1 MMFPNTLS
9 VLQWSSI
16 VVLSSKNYD
25 GVHFVKQIFFGDH
38 TPPQNP
44 PKNSS
49 KCLLWLIVCRSY
61 CHRHSLL
68 LTHPPYSLKKRLLKL
83 SANFVCPLSL
93 STFRTTSHSVHKCIA
108 FVRDSRYCVFLQF
121 SSLLSCLPSCHIFL
135 RSSPGPGP
143 SNFTIIDKTRMQ
155 TLLLC
160 FPVLNYHVNLCNLR
174 CLWGAILATQ
184 VNLRCQKMVPM
195 NLPCPKTRGYTPK
208 SRF

>member
-1 MMFPNTLS
+1 MGSILS
-9 VLQWSSI
+9 NKYFLGTIQRPKI
-16 VVLSSKNYD
+16 
-25 GVHFVKQIFFGDH
+25 
-38 TPPQNP
+38 P

-121 SSLLSCLPSCHIFL
+121 SSLLSSQLSHCL

-143 SNFTIIDKTRMQ
+143 PNFTIIDKTRMQ

-160 FPVLNYHVNLCNLR
+160 
-174 CLWGAILATQ
+174 TQ
-184 VNLRCQKMVPM
+184 LSCELV
-195 NLPCPKTRGYTPK
+195 
-208 SRF
+208 

>member
-1 MMFPNTLS
+1 MVGSILS
-9 VLQWSSI
+9 NKYFLGTI
-16 VVLSSKNYD
+16 HRPK
-25 GVHFVKQIFFGDH
+25 I
-38 TPPQNP
+38 P

-121 SSLLSCLPSCHIFL
+121 SSLLSRLPSCHIFYDL
-135 RSSPGPGP
+135 HQDPVLPISQSL
-143 SNFTIIDKTRMQ
+143 TRPMQ

-174 CLWGAILATQ
+174 CL
-184 VNLRCQKMVPM
+184 
-195 NLPCPKTRGYTPK
+195 
-208 SRF
+208 

>member
-1 MMFPNTLS
+1 MGNKVFLGT
-9 VLQWSSI
+9 I
-16 VVLSSKNYD
+16 HHRK
-25 GVHFVKQIFFGDH
+25 I
-38 TPPQNP
+38 P

-49 KCLLWLIVCRSY
+49 KCLLWLIVCHSSNTIFGDWTDPIITSTVY
-61 CHRHSLL
+61 CDHHSLL

-160 FPVLNYHVNLCNLR
+160 TQLSCQPV
-174 CLWGAILATQ
+174 
-184 VNLRCQKMVPM
+184 
-195 NLPCPKTRGYTPK
+195 
-208 SRF
+208 

>member
-1 MMFPNTLS
+1 MGSILS
-9 VLQWSSI
+9 NKYFWGTI
-16 VVLSSKNYD
+16 HRPK
-25 GVHFVKQIFFGDH
+25 I
-38 TPPQNP
+38 P

-108 FVRDSRYCVFLQF
+108 FVRDSRYCVFFTVLF
-121 SSLLSCLPSCHIFL
+121 FAISSSQLSHFL

-143 SNFTIIDKTRMQ
+143 PNFTIIDKTRMQ

-160 FPVLNYHVNLCNLR
+160 TQLSCQPV
-174 CLWGAILATQ
+174 
-184 VNLRCQKMVPM
+184 
-195 NLPCPKTRGYTPK
+195 
-208 SRF
+208 

>member
-1 MMFPNTLS
+1 MGSILS
-9 VLQWSSI
+9 NKYFLGTIQRPKI
-16 VVLSSKNYD
+16 
-25 GVHFVKQIFFGDH
+25 
-38 TPPQNP
+38 P

-61 CHRHSLL
+61 CHCHSLL

-121 SSLLSCLPSCHIFL
+121 FAFSSSQLSHFL

-143 SNFTIIDKTRMQ
+143 PNFTIIDKTNANTTAM
-155 TLLLC
+155 
-160 FPVLNYHVNLCNLR
+160 FPC
-174 CLWGAILATQ
+174 TQ
-184 VNLRCQKMVPM
+184 LSCQPV
-195 NLPCPKTRGYTPK
+195 
-208 SRF
+208 

>member
-1 MMFPNTLS
+1 MMGSILS
-9 VLQWSSI
+9 NKYFLGTI
-16 VVLSSKNYD
+16 HRPK
-25 GVHFVKQIFFGDH
+25 I
-38 TPPQNP
+38 P

-121 SSLLSCLPSCHIFL
+121 SSLLSRLPSCHIFTIFTRT
-135 RSSPGPGP
+135 RSSQFHNHWQDQNANTTAMY
-143 SNFTIIDKTRMQ
+143 STIMSTCVI
-155 TLLLC
+155 
-160 FPVLNYHVNLCNLR
+160 
-174 CLWGAILATQ
+174 
-184 VNLRCQKMVPM
+184 
-195 NLPCPKTRGYTPK
+195 
-208 SRF
+208 

>member
-16 VVLSSKNYD
+16 VVLSSKNYG

-61 CHRHSLL
+61 CHCHSLL
-68 LTHPPYSLKKRLLKL
+68 LTHPPNSLKKRLLKL

-121 SSLLSCLPSCHIFL
+121 SSLLSRLPSCHIFYDL
-135 RSSPGPGP
+135 HQ
-143 SNFTIIDKTRMQ
+143 D
-155 TLLLC
+155 
-160 FPVLNYHVNLCNLR
+160 PVLPISQSL
-174 CLWGAILATQ
+174 
-184 VNLRCQKMVPM
+184 
-195 NLPCPKTRGYTPK
+195 TRPECKHYCYVSLYSTIM
-208 SRF
+208 STCVI